1 MTDKG
6 ERCRQHY
13 QSVYERNQPEISK
26 GRALDESLH
35 HFLDQRP
42 AGKNLSAIDRAQ
54 GLATASFWL
63 DVDAVAGAD
72 LASLALSRVLHFDN
86 AASVE
91 LLLHLATH
99 NPETLRWA
107 IRYAKLF
114 ERTESPLWLALRA
127 ALTGDEWQV
136 FFGVCD
142 RLLDQLKPFDELIA
156 MAEKQLKHLSLLEL
170 FSYLSVL
177 AYHAFTEDGSDDP
190 SGQQWKVYN
199 RIILNKLRACSE
211 EDFRLSES
219 RLGQSLKRHLS
230 PIIFPGSSNSDVV
243 KCRQNLESLALLIG
257 ATQER
262 IDYEDSIDW
271 FCFDPECRFQL
282 KPGESVIYNQ
292 SKAGTERWQRTGRK
306 SDLLWH
312 YWMNRAVHEF
322 ALSGMAEQIIGSPE
336 NHELNQLAFI
346 KAVRSQLQLQ
356 QI

>member
-91 LLLHLATH
+91 LLWHLATH

-114 ERTESPLWLALRA
+114 ERTDRRCGLRCVRRSP
-127 ALTGDEWQV
+127 GMS
-136 FFGVCD
+136 G
-142 RLLDQLKPFDELIA
+142 K
-156 MAEKQLKHLSLLEL
+156 
-170 FSYLSVL
+170 FSSV
-177 AYHAFTEDGSDDP
+177 
-190 SGQQWKVYN
+190 
-199 RIILNKLRACSE
+199 
-211 EDFRLSES
+211 
-219 RLGQSLKRHLS
+219 
-230 PIIFPGSSNSDVV
+230 
-243 KCRQNLESLALLIG
+243 
-257 ATQER
+257 
-262 IDYEDSIDW
+262 
-271 FCFDPECRFQL
+271 
-282 KPGESVIYNQ
+282 SVIACLI
-292 SKAGTERWQRTGRK
+292 SSG
-306 SDLLWH
+306 LL
-312 YWMNRAVHEF
+312 M
-322 ALSGMAEQIIGSPE
+322 S
-336 NHELNQLAFI
+336 
-346 KAVRSQLQLQ
+346 
-356 QI
+356 

>member
-72 LASLALSRVLHFDN
+72 LTSLALSRVLHFDN

-127 ALTGDEWQV
+127 ALVGNEWQV

-142 RLLDQLKPFDELIA
+142 RLLDQLRPFDELIA

-177 AYHAFTEDGSDDP
+177 AYHAFTEYGSDDP

-199 RIILNKLRACSE
+199 RIILNKLHAC
-211 EDFRLSES
+211 
-219 RLGQSLKRHLS
+219 
-230 PIIFPGSSNSDVV
+230 
-243 KCRQNLESLALLIG
+243 CR
-257 ATQER
+257 
-262 IDYEDSIDW
+262 
-271 FCFDPECRFQL
+271 
-282 KPGESVIYNQ
+282 
-292 SKAGTERWQRTGRK
+292 
-306 SDLLWH
+306 
-312 YWMNRAVHEF
+312 
-322 ALSGMAEQIIGSPE
+322 
-336 NHELNQLAFI
+336 
-346 KAVRSQLQLQ
+346 
-356 QI
+356 